1 MNFKH
6 CPVLF
11 IRECAYR
18 LRKRQNGIG
27 NFPNIGLYV
36 PVPLGFRFRWAAL
49 GEKKI

>member
-18 LRKRQNGIG
+18 LRKRQNRIG

-36 PVPLGFRFRWAAL
+36 PVPLGFKFRWAAL